1 MGFSSLLD
9 IIGSTMVGG
18 IILIILFRMNDSAVE
33 NHYLNS
39 GELIVQTNLIS
50 VVELLEYDLRKI
62 GYCSNWEGA
71 PVPGEAL
78 LSATDTSIS
87 FLTDVP
93 TDTKPFGDGI
103 IDTLKYWTGSPLEE
117 DVLKTPNPNDRM
129 LFRQVNGEPPLY
141 SNMGI
146 TQFKIVYFDA
156 LGNEIPLYTL
166 IANASAKQP
175 LGIITMQIDITV
187 ENTASYGDL
196 ADEENEVY
204 SKDKSAFWRQIRL
217 AAPSLNNR

>member
-1 MGFSSLLD
+1 MGFSSLID
-9 IIGSTMVGG
+9 IIGSVMVGG
-18 IILIILFRMNDSAVE
+18 IILLILLRMNDSSVE

-62 GYCSNWEGA
+62 GYCLNWEDA
-71 PVPGEAL
+71 PVPSEAL
-78 LSATDTSIS
+78 LTATDTSIT

-93 TDTKPFGDGI
+93 TNIKPFGDGI
-103 IDTLKYWTGSPLEE
+103 IDTLKYWIGSPT
-117 DVLKTPNPNDRM
+117 DANVKKTPNPKDRM
-129 LFRQVNGEPPLY
+129 LYRQVNGETPLY

-146 TQFKIVYFDA
+146 TQLKIIYFDA
-156 LGNEIPLYTL
+156 LGNEIPIYKLL
-166 IANASAKQP
+166 ANANSKQP
-175 LGIITMQIDITV
+175 LGVITMQIDIVV

-196 ADEENEVY
+196 ADEDNEVY